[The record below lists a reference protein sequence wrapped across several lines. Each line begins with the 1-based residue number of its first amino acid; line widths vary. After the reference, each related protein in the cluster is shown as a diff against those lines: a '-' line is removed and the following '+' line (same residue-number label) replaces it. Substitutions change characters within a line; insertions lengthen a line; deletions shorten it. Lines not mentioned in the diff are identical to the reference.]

1 MMRILHYIPSIDRAA
16 GGTTF
21 YMQQLSKELGKLVEL
36 HVATHKS
43 GDAIPLQNSTLH
55 YVSGTANSFGM
66 QKSWL
71 ALLDELHPDVV
82 HVNCCWLPGCALAV
96 LSAKKRGYKVV
107 LTTHGMLEPWIVR
120 RHYWTRKLPALL
132 LYQRRAVRCADCIHA
147 TAESER
153 QNLLK
158 LGYNSNIQV
167 IANGIDVDDIVMK
180 QSWKRRREILFL
192 SRIHVKKGINY
203 LFEAV
208 AQLRN
213 ELSGYTIRIAGE
225 GDAAYV
231 NELKQQANIL
241 GISEMI
247 RFEGGVYGDRKWELY
262 RNADIFVLPTHSEN
276 FGIVVAEALACG
288 TPVITTVGTPWQEL
302 VTERCG
308 WWTGIGTEAI
318 ANSMQNFLNCSEET
332 LAAMGQ
338 RGHALVEQRYS
349 VTAIAAAMKILY
361 DDIATME

>member
-1 MMRILHYIPSIDRAA
+1 MKVIHYIPSLDRNS
-16 GGTTF
+16 GGTAT
-21 YMQQLSKELGKLVEL
+21 YMQLLAGELGKLVEL
-36 HVATHKS
+36 HVVTHWS
-43 GDAIPLQNSTLH
+43 DNPLKMENCSVHFISSSL
-55 YVSGTANSFGM
+55 FGSM
-66 QKSWL
+66 SRNWL
-71 ALLDELHPDVV
+71 KLLSEVDPDVV
-82 HVNCCWLPGCALAV
+82 HVNCCWMPRCALAV

-107 LTTHGMLEPWIVR
+107 LTTHGMLEPWIIR

-132 LYQRRAVRCADCIHA
+132 LYQRRAVRRADCIHA

-167 IANGIDVDDIVMK
+167 IANGIDVYGIVMK

-203 LFEAV
+203 LLETV

-225 GDAAYV
+225 GEAAYIK
-231 NELKQQANIL
+231 ELKQQANIL

-247 RFEGGVYGDRKWELY
+247 RFEGGVYGDKKWELY

-288 TPVITTVGTPWQEL
+288 TPVITTKGTPWGVLE
-302 VTERCG
+302 TYNCG
-308 WWTGIGTEAI
+308 WWMDVGTVPFVA
-318 ANSMQNFLNCSEET
+318 ALRAF
-332 LAAMGQ
+332 LAADTATLEAMGR
-338 RGHALVEQRYS
+338 RGRTLIEQHYS
-349 VTAIAAAMKILY
+349 STAAATAMKTLY
-361 DDIATME
+361 NNVIA

>member
-21 YMQQLSKELGKLVEL
+21 YMQQLSKKLGKLVEL

-43 GDAIPLQNSTLH
+43 GDAIPLKKSILH
-55 YVSGTANSFGM
+55 YISGTANSFGM

-82 HVNCCWLPGCALAV
+82 HVNCCWLPGCALTV

-107 LTTHGMLEPWIVR
+107 LTTHGMLEPWIIR

-132 LYQRRAVRCADCIHA
+132 LYQRRAVSRADCIHA

-167 IANGIDVDDIVMK
+167 IANGIDVDEIVMK

-203 LFEAV
+203 LLEAV

-213 ELSGYTIRIAGE
+213 ELNGYTIRIAGE
-225 GDAAYV
+225 GDAAYI

-247 RFEGGVYGDRKWELY
+247 CFEGGVYGDKKWELY

-288 TPVITTVGTPWQEL
+288 TPVITTNGTPWQEL
-302 VTERCG
+302 TTERCG
-308 WWTGIGTEAI
+308 WWNEIGTAPLVAALRAFLAI
-318 ANSMQNFLNCSEET
+318 DDIALE
-332 LAAMGQ
+332 AMGR
-338 RGHALVEQRYS
+338 RGRALVEHRYS
-349 VTAIAAAMKILY
+349 VVAVAAAMKALY
-361 DDIATME
+361 SSVIS